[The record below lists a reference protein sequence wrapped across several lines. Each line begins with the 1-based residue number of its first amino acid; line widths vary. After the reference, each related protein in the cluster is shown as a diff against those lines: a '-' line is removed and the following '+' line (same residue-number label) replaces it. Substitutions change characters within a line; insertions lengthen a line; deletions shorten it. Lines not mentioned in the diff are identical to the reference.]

1 MRLEVEFNEEIHRSE
16 LVVFMNK
23 TFQPGL
29 TKTLKTLVVGLLLII
44 LAFYDLNKSDNS
56 NSVIGYIMLGLGI
69 HYIIQCLNHFYF
81 VYKSKREYRVKI
93 EKDILR
99 MNQPNQLIVME
110 FTEDHF
116 SYEELDYNSQI
127 KWNMFK
133 CFRIVEDN
141 IFLDMDRGIQTSY
154 IINKLTISDSA
165 FQNVIDFLSERID
178 RVDEL
183 KPKSKRK
190 NNPNLIDN

>member
-1 MRLEVEFNEEIHRSE
+1 
-16 LVVFMNK
+16 MNK

-29 TKTLKTLVVGLLLII
+29 SKTLKTFAVGLLLII
-44 LAFYDLNKSDNS
+44 FAFYDLSKSDNS

-81 VYKSKREYRVKI
+81 VYKSKREYRLKI

-99 MNQPNQLIVME
+99 MNQANQLIVME

-127 KWNMFK
+127 KWSMFK

-141 IFLDMDRGIQTSY
+141 IFLDMDRGGVESRSTKTAVSPIWIVCWISIRKKEQLIPNRTRITS
-154 IINKLTISDSA
+154 ICRADI
-165 FQNVIDFLSERID
+165 E
-178 RVDEL
+178 
-183 KPKSKRK
+183 
-190 NNPNLIDN
+190 